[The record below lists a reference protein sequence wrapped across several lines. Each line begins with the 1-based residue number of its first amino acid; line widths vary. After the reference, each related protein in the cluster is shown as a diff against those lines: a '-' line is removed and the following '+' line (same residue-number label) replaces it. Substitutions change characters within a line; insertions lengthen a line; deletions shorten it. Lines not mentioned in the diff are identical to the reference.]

1 MGQVYLIGAGPGNPK
16 LLTIQAQ
23 EILQQADC
31 VIYDRLGTQE
41 ILGYL
46 PKECE
51 KIYVGKQQGNHT
63 IPQSQIN
70 QLLKEKSQQYATVV
84 RLKGGDPYVFG
95 RGGEEGLYLQQQG
108 ISFVV
113 IPGITSAISGL
124 SWAGIPI
131 THRNLARGFRVYT
144 AHDSQDGWGDMDF
157 ASMANTGDT
166 LVFLM
171 GLSRIEDLTKQ
182 LLQAGKAPDTP
193 TAVISNATL
202 PIQKVVVACLE
213 NLAEETK
220 REQLQSPAL
229 IVVGEVISLSER
241 LNWYK
246 KQPLFGKRI
255 LFPRTGE
262 NSTLEKLLQQQGAEV
277 AMVQVSRLE
286 LLESAW
292 DNICKGAGCEWIAFT
307 SRNGVK
313 FFFDS
318 VKKNGQ
324 DARCLAGTMVAAIGK
339 ATAKELEKYNICADF
354 IAENATT
361 EAFAKKLQQEIL
373 PTERLLLI
381 CPEISL
387 EESWQ
392 EQPYIVIPAPVYRN
406 MPCLPVNL
414 PPVGFDA
421 TIFTCASSVDRVEK
435 ALQNQSLQEYIGKT
449 VFAIG
454 KKNANA
460 LNQRGIQC
468 LVAPNADYNSL
479 VDTIIK
485 HFNEEGKENES
496 IL

>member
-1 MGQVYLIGAGPGNPK
+1 MGQVYLIGAGPGNPQ

-51 KIYVGKQQGNHT
+51 TIYVGKQQGNHT
-63 IPQSQIN
+63 MLQCKIN
-70 QLLKEKSQQYATVV
+70 QLLKEKAQQYPIVV

-95 RGGEEGLYLQQQG
+95 RGGEEGLYLQQEG

-113 IPGITSAISGL
+113 VPGITSAISGL

-157 ASMANTGDT
+157 ASMANTKDT

-171 GLSRIEDLTKQ
+171 GLSRIEDLTKR
-182 LLQAGKAPDTP
+182 LLEAGKAPNTP
-193 TAVISNATL
+193 AAVISNATL
-202 PIQKVVVACLE
+202 PIQKTVVDCLE
-213 NLAEETK
+213 KIAQEAK

-229 IVVGEVISLSER
+229 IVVGEVVSLSDR

-246 KQPLFGKRI
+246 KQPLSGKRI

-262 NSTLEKLLQQQGAEV
+262 NSTLEMLLKQKGAEV
-277 AMVQVSRLE
+277 EIIQVSRLE

-339 ATAKELEKYNICADF
+339 TTAKELEKYNIRADF

-361 EAFAKKLQQEIL
+361 EAFAKELQQEIL

-381 CPEISL
+381 CPEIPL
-387 EESWQ
+387 EKSWQ
-392 EQPYIVIPAPVYRN
+392 EQPYPVVPAPVYRN
-406 MPCLPVNL
+406 LPCVPVTLPTA
-414 PPVGFDA
+414 GFDA
-421 TIFTCASSVDRVEK
+421 VVFTCASSVERLET
-435 ALQNQSLQEYIGKT
+435 ALQGQDLKEYIGKM
-449 VFAIG
+449 VVAIG
-454 KKNANA
+454 EKTAKV
-460 LNQRGIQC
+460 LKERGVDCI
-468 LVAPNADYNSL
+468 VAPNADYVSL
-479 VDTIIK
+479 VNTIIK
-485 HFNEEGKENES
+485 QFE
-496 IL
+496 